1 MPESDTSTKQSK
13 PIFPHQ
19 LPHPKKGGRPVN
31 PKPKHFQVARDIL
44 NGKPMGKAL
53 LDAGYAEASAHNPSL
68 VISSTPSLVA
78 AIQAEL
84 GHYQFAPEKRARV
97 IRQRLLKTVLT
108 GNDANANRACE
119 LAGKDKE
126 VRLFE
131 ADTQINIL
139 NCQMPGSL
147 LAVLQDEE
155 LETVKQ
161 SALEA
166 DCT

>member
-1 MPESDTSTKQSK
+1 MDRIKGKGRIRNHIIKPRHLRAARNIANNMP
-13 PIFPHQ
+13 
-19 LPHPKKGGRPVN
+19 LG
-31 PKPKHFQVARDIL
+31 A
-44 NGKPMGKAL
+44 AL
-53 LDAGYAEASAHNPSL
+53 RDAGYAESVCKNPTAN
-68 VISSTPSLVA
+68 IEKTPALVA

-119 LAGKDKE
+119 LAGKDRE

-131 ADTQINIL
+131 ADTQVNIL